1 MVKASHLNH
10 LDCGSQVV
18 QPGAPPHEPV
28 GATGIME
35 NRRTSCPGCFE
46 QLLAG
51 VGGPGHGLGPV
62 SARDISLHSYPEVDA
77 HSGDEGP
84 CQESAILKAHE

>member
-10 LDCGSQVV
+10 LDRGSQVV

-28 GATGIME
+28 SATDNGE
-35 NRRTSCPGCFE
+35 PAAQGCSE

-84 CQESAILKAHE
+84 CQESPILKAHE